1 MTRRTFLD
9 QRSRSRSLDTSK
21 GLLSDMLRDIGLTR
35 RSLRRSPLFTA
46 LTVATPSLGIG
57 ATTAACSFVEGILL
71 SPLPCRHPDRREN

>member
-1 MTRRTFLD
+1 
-9 QRSRSRSLDTSK
+9 
-21 GLLSDMLRDIGLTR
+21 MLRDIGLTR

-46 LTVATPSLGIG
+46 LTVATLSLGIG